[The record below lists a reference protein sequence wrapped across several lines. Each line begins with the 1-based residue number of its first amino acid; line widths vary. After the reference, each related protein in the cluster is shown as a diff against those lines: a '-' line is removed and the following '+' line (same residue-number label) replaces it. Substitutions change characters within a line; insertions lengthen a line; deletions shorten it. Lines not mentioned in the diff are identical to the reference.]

1 MTNNQ
6 SYTAAAIIGTLLTCV
21 LIVFGWDSDG
31 FWLRQFLLIS
41 AGFVART
48 VIRIIGLI
56 EE

>member
-6 SYTAAAIIGTLLTCV
+6 MYTASAVIGTALTCLLLYV
-21 LIVFGWDSDG
+21 GWDSDG
-31 FWLRQFLLIS
+31 FWLRQFTLFM
-41 AGFVART
+41 AGYVART